1 MQVLLLNP
9 EGQNIFCHKL
19 QKLKKQVS
27 SYYPSQRNKHI
38 KMWETHPKEYWVFSK
53 MADLLS
59 LISWSSTF
67 QDGDES
73 NFPPWGR
80 SGSDVKFPT
89 QVHFTDSNSRGLPP
103 HTLTPWDKA
112 LTLNGMKIKLSGAKL
127 SKA

>member
-9 EGQNIFCHKL
+9 EGQTNFCHKL

-27 SYYPSQRNKHI
+27 FYYPSQRNEHI
-38 KMWETHPKEYWVFSK
+38 KIWETHPNEYWVFSK

-67 QDGDES
+67 QDGGES
-73 NFPPWGR
+73 NFLPWGR

-103 HTLTPWDKA
+103 PPPPPTSWGKA
-112 LTLNGMKIKLSGAKL
+112 LTLNGMKIKLSGAKN
-127 SKA
+127 